1 MQNDNSHTHDIS
13 KSMDNVSPLT
23 PQVDGYKIN
32 LFDYFIVIAKYKKFI
47 ILFTVACAVI
57 SAVISLILS
66 DIFRPQARII
76 PPKDSSS
83 MSSQLIS
90 QFTGVSSMA
99 GGLLG
104 QSTPAD
110 LYVGML
116 NSRTILDQIIKRFDL
131 MKLYKKDSMVETR
144 EELVNNIQIEADPS
158 SSIITI
164 SVEDKDAKRAADMA
178 NAFVEYLVD
187 LSKGLAI
194 TDAAQKRLFFE
205 QQIKDTKK
213 SLSAA
218 EEDLR
223 VFQEKTGVLQVDD
236 QAKAVIEGIAVIS
249 AQIAAKEV
257 QVRVMK
263 TFSAAQNPDLQKAED
278 ELKALNTELRKL
290 ETKEG
295 SGHDPLMPTGRMPSV
310 GLEYMRKLRDVKLYS
325 TLFDL
330 LEKQYEMAR
339 LDESK
344 NISLIQI
351 IDRAIPPD
359 KEAKPKRVLIVLLAT
374 AAGFFFAI
382 LGVFFVEF
390 KENILSDS
398 KNRERYETFK
408 KYISFKNKK

>member
-1 MQNDNSHTHDIS
+1 MQNGESHTNDVF
-13 KSMDNVSPLT
+13 KSGGNHLT
-23 PQVDGYKIN
+23 PQADGDKIN
-32 LFDYFIVIAKYKKFI
+32 LFDYFIVIAKHKKFI
-47 ILFTVACAVI
+47 IFFTFACAVI
-57 SAVISLILS
+57 SAVISLLLS

-90 QFTGVSSMA
+90 QFMGSSSVA
-99 GGLLG
+99 GLFGEG
-104 QSTPAD
+104 APAD

-116 NSRTILDQIIKRFDL
+116 NSRSILDQVIKRFDL

-144 EELVNNIQIEADPS
+144 EELLDNIQIEADPK

-164 SVEDKDAKRAADMA
+164 SVEDKDPRRAADMS

-205 QQIKDTKK
+205 EQIKYTKK

-223 VFQEKTGVLQVDD
+223 AFQEKTGVLQVDD

-257 QVRVMK
+257 QIRVMK
-263 TFSAAQNPDLQKAED
+263 TFSTALNPDLQKAED
-278 ELKALNTELRKL
+278 ELKALNIELRKL
-290 ETKEG
+290 EAKGG

-310 GLEYMRKLRDVKLYS
+310 GLEYMRRLRDVKLYS

-344 NISLIQI
+344 NISFIQI
-351 IDRAIPPD
+351 IDMAIPPD
-359 KEAKPKRVLIVLLAT
+359 KEAKPKRALIVLLAT
-374 AAGFFFAI
+374 VAGFFFAI

-390 KENILSDS
+390 KEDILSDS